1 MIGFLFNLLLLGA
14 AISLAAIGAI
24 LLLALGV
31 VVLFRLMGDFVEWL
45 VDLF

>member
-14 AISLAAIGAI
+14 AIMLSAIGLI
-24 LLLALGV
+24 ILLALGV
-31 VVLFRLMGDFVEWL
+31 VVLFRLMGNFVEWL

>member
-14 AISLAAIGAI
+14 AISLSAIVAI

-31 VVLFRLMGDFVEWL
+31 ISLFRLMGDFVEWL

>member
-14 AISLAAIGAI
+14 AIMLSAIGLI
-24 LLLALGV
+24 VLLALGV

-45 VDLF
+45 GDLF

>member
-14 AISLAAIGAI
+14 AIMLSAIGMI
-24 LLLALGV
+24 VLLALGV
-31 VVLFRLMGDFVEWL
+31 VLLFRLMGDFMEWL